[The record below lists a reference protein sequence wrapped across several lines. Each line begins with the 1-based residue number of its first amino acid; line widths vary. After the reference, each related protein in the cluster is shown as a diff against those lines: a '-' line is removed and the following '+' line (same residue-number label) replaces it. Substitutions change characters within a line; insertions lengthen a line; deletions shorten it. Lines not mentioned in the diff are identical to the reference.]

1 MRASSF
7 HSKKNGLAECA
18 TTQLDLFDY
27 RVCDHAVAARL
38 LCSHHAPKTRCMMNS
53 KQNKGL
59 AIVANSEITREGN
72 VWLVPSQSTSKRYTV
87 DFFLSKCSCP
97 DFAEGAAKCKH
108 LYAVE
113 YLLQRESGLQLP
125 APEPEPE
132 PRRTYGQQWPAY
144 NQAQVN
150 EKQRFQTLLYELCQ
164 GVEEPVQSTGRPRLP
179 LADVVFAL
187 CYRPQEKGSLKI

>member
-1 MRASSF
+1 
-7 HSKKNGLAECA
+7 
-18 TTQLDLFDY
+18 
-27 RVCDHAVAARL
+27 
-38 LCSHHAPKTRCMMNS
+38 MMNS